1 MDSFKKIFE
10 DNVIFQRK
18 LMDENFLSNFIGLK
32 WKLCLIFHRHNI
44 LFCWGQLEHKLC
56 CKKKKL
62 LILDFFLFILIVWIV
77 YFDITLGCEQLS
89 V

>member
-32 WKLCLIFHRHNI
+32 
-44 LFCWGQLEHKLC
+44 
-56 CKKKKL
+56 
-62 LILDFFLFILIVWIV
+62 
-77 YFDITLGCEQLS
+77 
-89 V
+89 